1 MGKFDAKSFNEKN
14 FKYSVEH
21 PRVPNLKT
29 SEMKKS
35 KILKGSQDI
44 KDTFGASESPNYS
57 RIA

>member
-21 PRVPNLKT
+21 PKVPNLKT

-44 KDTFGASESPNYS
+44 KDTFGASESTYY
-57 RIA
+57 